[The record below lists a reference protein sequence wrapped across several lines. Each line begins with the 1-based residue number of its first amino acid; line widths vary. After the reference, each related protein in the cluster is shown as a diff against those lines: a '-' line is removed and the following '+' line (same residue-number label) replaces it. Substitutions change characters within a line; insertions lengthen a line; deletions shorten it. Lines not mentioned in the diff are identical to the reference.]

1 MAVTSVTAQRR
12 IDRVGPRP
20 DDNDRGDSGFSLVE
34 TMIASLVLTVGLVGL
49 LQLLA
54 VATVMHSDA
63 RHATTAT
70 LLAQAKIDE
79 LMKKNLT
86 TAAAVQV
93 GGNLASNV
101 ANYFDTP
108 ENGVTRRWVVANG
121 PVANS
126 RLLTVKVENKAG
138 RVYGRKQQLT
148 TIIRQW

>member
-1 MAVTSVTAQRR
+1 VTSVTGHGPIDPSRR
-12 IDRVGPRP
+12 RHDHA
-20 DDNDRGDSGFSLVE
+20 RGEAGFSLVE
-34 TMIASLVLTVGLVGL
+34 TMVASLVLTVGLVGL

-63 RHATTAT
+63 RQATTAT

-86 TAAAVQV
+86 TAASVQV
-93 GGNLASNV
+93 GGDLSANV

-108 ENGVTRRWVVANG
+108 EDGITRRWVVAAG
-121 PVANS
+121 PVANT
-126 RLLTVKVENKAG
+126 RLLTVKVENKGG
-138 RVYGRKQQLT
+138 RVYGREQQLT

>member
-1 MAVTSVTAQRR
+1 MSVTGHRR
-12 IDRVGPRP
+12 IDPSRRRQ
-20 DDNDRGDSGFSLVE
+20 DDDARGEAGFSLVE

-63 RHATTAT
+63 RQATTAT

-79 LMKKNLT
+79 LMKKNLST
-86 TAAAVQV
+86 SAAVQE
-93 GGNLASNV
+93 GGSITANV

-108 ENGVTRRWVVANG
+108 EDGITRRWLVAPG
-121 PVANS
+121 PVTGT
-126 RLLTVKVENKAG
+126 RLLTVKVENKGG
-138 RVYGRKQQLT
+138 RVYGREQQLT

>member
-1 MAVTSVTAQRR
+1 MTSVTGQGR
-12 IDRVGPRP
+12 IDRARRRQA
-20 DDNDRGDSGFSLVE
+20 DDRQGEAGFSLVE

-93 GGNLASNV
+93 GGSISADV
-101 ANYFDTP
+101 VNYFDTP
-108 ENGVTRRWVVANG
+108 DAGITRRWVVEAG
-121 PVANS
+121 PVANT
-126 RLLTVKVENKAG
+126 RLLTVKVENKGG
-138 RVYGRKQQLT
+138 RVYGREQQLT

>member
-1 MAVTSVTAQRR
+1 MTSVTEERR
-12 IDRVGPRP
+12 IDRARRRQG
-20 DDNDRGDSGFSLVE
+20 DDTRGEAGFSLVE

-93 GGNLASNV
+93 GGDLDANV
-101 ANYFDTP
+101 TNYFDTP
-108 ENGVTRRWVVANG
+108 ESGVTRRWVVAAG
-121 PVANS
+121 PVANT
-126 RLLTVKVENKAG
+126 RLLTVKVENKGG
-138 RVYGRKQQLT
+138 RVYGREQQLT